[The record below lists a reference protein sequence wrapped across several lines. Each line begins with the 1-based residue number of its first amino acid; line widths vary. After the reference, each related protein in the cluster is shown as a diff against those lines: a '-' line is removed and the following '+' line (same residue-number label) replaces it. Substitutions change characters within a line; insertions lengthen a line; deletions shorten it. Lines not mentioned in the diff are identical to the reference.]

1 MKNFYIKLMFLIIVM
16 VLVTVSLITYR
27 NLSNYIQ
34 EENLIRHS
42 SEVFSAL
49 DQSLSTIKDA
59 EIGYKGFMLTHD
71 TLYLRPYYSSLRTL
85 PAHMRTLDSLVK
97 KNIRQAKKVDTL
109 EYLINNQFNII
120 DKTLMS
126 TRHSVTP
133 LNTSG
138 SRLLI
143 DGIDNMERITTIIGR
158 ISEEEEKVFR
168 MRLSSE
174 TDFRN
179 VAPIALLFYA
189 LFALAGVA
197 LLFTKVIDALEKQRV
212 AETQLNE
219 NILQLKSEVG
229 VRELTQKTLRS
240 VLDNSL
246 DSIMAFK
253 AIRDKDRKIIDFQWT
268 LSNSIGSKFMGQSEK
283 QLIGS
288 QLLKIWPGNKS
299 QGLFNIFEEVVQSG
313 QPMQFEKFCYLDG
326 FDGWYSFA
334 VVKLEDGFMVTFSD
348 ITEQKSQRL
357 VMEERGL
364 LLNEA
369 EALANMGSW
378 KWDEATQRLL
388 WSNGLYKILNKNPET
403 YVPSWDSFLENVYR
417 EDYTLMEDFLKKIGT
432 ANDGLGIEY
441 RVELEGRLKFLSIAS
456 KSSEGL
462 ATVRHDKLGT
472 VLDVTKQKTYES
484 EMKQHTIDLQRS
496 NEDLEQ
502 FAYVASHDLQEP
514 LRKIRS
520 FGDRLT
526 TRYRNQLE
534 DQGIDFI
541 QRMQSAATRM
551 QTLIEDLLSY
561 SRVSRANDIFQ
572 PLDINLIMS
581 EVLDDLDVQ
590 IKREGA
596 LIKMDNIPT
605 FIGDRIQIKR
615 LLQNLINNAI
625 KFHKPEH
632 KPIVGINSRFVKS
645 SEIESEL
652 GISLPDVPYIRISV
666 KDNGIG
672 FEERYV
678 ERIFNIFQR
687 LHGRLEFEGTGIGLA
702 ICRKI
707 VMNHKGYITVH
718 SKVNVGSEF
727 IVVLPVN

>member
-1 MKNFYIKLMFLIIVM
+1 M

-59 EIGYKGFMLTHD
+59 EIGYKGFKLTHD
-71 TLYLRPYYSSLRTL
+71 TLYLQPYYSSLRTL
-85 PAHMRTLDSLVK
+85 PAHIRTLDSLVQ

-109 EYLINNQFNII
+109 EHLINNQFDII
-120 DKTLMS
+120 DKILVN
-126 TRHSVTP
+126 TRYPVAI
-133 LNTSG
+133 LNTSE
-138 SRLLI
+138 SRLLLE
-143 DGIDNMERITTIIGR
+143 GKNNMERIRAIIGR
-158 ISEEEEKVFR
+158 ISEEEQKIFR
-168 MRLSSE
+168 IRLSTE

-219 NILQLKSEVG
+219 NILELKSEVG
-229 VRELTQKTLRS
+229 IRELTQKTLRS

-246 DSIMAFK
+246 DNIMAFK
-253 AIRDKDRKIIDFQWT
+253 AIRDKDRNIVDFQWT
-268 LSNSIGSKFMGQSEK
+268 LSNSIGSKFTGRTEK
-283 QLIGS
+283 QLVGS
-288 QLLKIWPGNKS
+288 RLLKIWPGNKS
-299 QGLFNIFEEVVQSG
+299 QGLFDIFEEVVQSG
-313 QPMQFEKFCYLDG
+313 QLRQLEKFCHLDG
-326 FDGWYSFA
+326 FDGWYSFT
-334 VVKLEDGFMVTFSD
+334 VVQLEDGFMVTFSD
-348 ITEQKSQRL
+348 ITEQKSQQL
-357 VMEERGL
+357 IMEERGL

-378 KWDEATQRLL
+378 KWDETTKRLL

-403 YVPSWDSFLENVYR
+403 YVPSWNSFLENVYR
-417 EDYTLMEDFLKKIGT
+417 EDYTLVEDFLKKIGT

-441 RVELEGRLKFLSIAS
+441 RVELEGKLKFLSIAS

-462 ATVRHDKLGT
+462 IAARHDKLGT

-484 EMKQHTIDLQRS
+484 KMKQHTIDLQRS

-520 FGDRLT
+520 FGDRLAI
-526 TRYRNQLE
+526 RYRNQLE
-534 DQGIDFI
+534 DQGVDFI

-551 QTLIEDLLSY
+551 QALIEDLLSY
-561 SRVSRANDIFQ
+561 SRVSRSNDIFQ
-572 PLDINLIMS
+572 PLDMNLIMS

-596 LIKMDNIPT
+596 LIKVDKIPT
-605 FIGDRIQIKR
+605 FIGEKIQIKR

-632 KPIVGINSRFVKS
+632 KPIVSINSRLVKS
-645 SEIESEL
+645 NEIESEL
-652 GISLPDVPYIRISV
+652 GILLPNVPYIRIGV

-672 FEERYV
+672 FEEKYV
-678 ERIFNIFQR
+678 ERVFNIFQR

-707 VMNHKGYITVH
+707 VMNHKGYITVQ
-718 SKVNVGSEF
+718 SEVNVGSEF
-727 IVVLPVN
+727 IIVLPVN

>member
-1 MKNFYIKLMFLIIVM
+1 M

-42 SEVFSAL
+42 NEVLSAL

-59 EIGYKGFMLTHD
+59 EIGYKGFKLTHD
-71 TLYLRPYYSSLRTL
+71 TLYLQPYYSSLRTL
-85 PAHMRTLDSLVK
+85 PAHIRTLDSLVQ

-109 EYLINNQFNII
+109 EHLINNQFDII
-120 DKTLMS
+120 DKILVN
-126 TRHSVTP
+126 TRYPVEP
-133 LNTSG
+133 LNTSE
-138 SRLLI
+138 SRLLME
-143 DGIDNMERITTIIGR
+143 GKNNMERIRAIIGR
-158 ISEEEEKVFR
+158 ISEEEQKIFR
-168 MRLSSE
+168 IRLSTE

-219 NILQLKSEVG
+219 NILELKSEVG
-229 VRELTQKTLRS
+229 IRELTQKTLRS

-246 DSIMAFK
+246 DNIMAFK
-253 AIRDKDRKIIDFQWT
+253 AIRDKDRNIVDFQWT
-268 LSNSIGSKFMGQSEK
+268 LSNSIGSKFTGRTEK
-283 QLIGS
+283 QLVGS
-288 QLLKIWPGNKS
+288 RLLKIWPGNKS
-299 QGLFNIFEEVVQSG
+299 QGLFDIFEEVVQSG
-313 QPMQFEKFCYLDG
+313 QLRQLEKFCHLDG
-326 FDGWYSFA
+326 FDGWYSFT
-334 VVKLEDGFMVTFSD
+334 VVQLEDGFMVTFSD
-348 ITEQKSQRL
+348 ITEQKSQQL
-357 VMEERGL
+357 IMEERGL

-378 KWDEATQRLL
+378 KWDETTKKLL

-403 YVPSWDSFLENVYR
+403 YVPSWNSFLENVYR
-417 EDYTLMEDFLKKIGT
+417 EDYTLVEDFLKKIGK

-441 RVELEGRLKFLSIAS
+441 RVELEGKLKFLSIAS

-462 ATVRHDKLGT
+462 TAARHDKLGT

-484 EMKQHTIDLQRS
+484 KMKQHTIDLQRS

-520 FGDRLT
+520 FGDRLAI
-526 TRYRNQLE
+526 RYRNQLE
-534 DQGIDFI
+534 DQGVDFI

-551 QTLIEDLLSY
+551 QALIEDLLSY
-561 SRVSRANDIFQ
+561 SRVSRSNDIFQ
-572 PLDINLIMS
+572 PVDMNLIMS
-581 EVLDDLDVQ
+581 EVLEDLDVQ

-596 LIKMDNIPT
+596 LIKVDKIPT
-605 FIGDRIQIKR
+605 FIGEKIQIKR

-632 KPIVGINSRFVKS
+632 KPIVSINSRLVKS
-645 SEIESEL
+645 NEIESEL
-652 GISLPDVPYIRISV
+652 GISLPNVPYIRIGV

-672 FEERYV
+672 FEEKYV
-678 ERIFNIFQR
+678 ERVFNIFQR

-707 VMNHKGYITVH
+707 VMNHKGYITVQ
-718 SKVNVGSEF
+718 SEVNVGSEF
-727 IVVLPVN
+727 IIVLPVN